1 MTIGIDARMYSTN
14 FTGIG
19 KYNYEL
25 IRNLLRLDTTNR
37 YVIFLNPVE
46 FPGFDD
52 SSPYVKKV
60 MVDAP
65 HYSLAEQTVFL
76 RTLQQE
82 KLDLMH
88 FTHFNAPLLYRG
100 PCLVTIHD
108 LTISFY
114 KGKKHTSLPKRL
126 MYYTVVRS
134 ILKKAR
140 KIIAVSQYTESDI
153 ERLYPF
159 TKGKIK
165 MIYEAADAEF
175 QVIHDTP
182 RLEATRKKYGLDRP
196 FLLYSGNWR
205 NHKNVAGLIRAFAHI
220 LKQNPAR
227 ELLLVIT
234 GKEDPYYPEVKELPR
249 LLGIESHVKLVGL
262 IPTSELIDLYNL
274 AEIFVFPSFYEGFGL
289 PILESMACGT
299 PVASS
304 NTSCLPEV
312 GGPEGCV
319 YFDPHN
325 VEEMATSIIK
335 LLDDAPLR
343 QKLIEN
349 GFSRIKE
356 FSWEKMARETLA
368 VYNSLVA
375 SLE

>member
-37 YVIFLNPVE
+37 YVVFLNRTE

-52 SSPYVKKV
+52 SLPHVKKV

-76 RTLQQE
+76 RTLEQE

-165 MIYEAADAEF
+165 MIYEAADTEF
-175 QVIHDTP
+175 HVIKDP
-182 RLEATRKKYGLDRP
+182 VRLESTQKKYQLDQP

-205 NHKNVAGLIRAFAHI
+205 NHKNVAGLIRAFARI

-249 LLGIESHVKLVGL
+249 LLGIENRVKLVGL
-262 IPTSELIDLYNL
+262 ISTSELIDLYNL
-274 AEIFVFPSFYEGFGL
+274 AEVFVFPSFYEGFGL

-312 GGPEGCV
+312 GGPEGCI

-325 VEEMATSIIK
+325 VEAMATSIIR

-349 GFSRIKE
+349 GFSRIKD
-356 FSWEKMARETLA
+356 FSWEKMARETLE
-368 VYNSLVA
+368 VYKSFVG